1 MCSFEQLQGL
11 LDVTPPGPANIC
23 AAIAKLFEVIPTD
36 VGLLMVEGDF
46 LKFLFPVEL
55 QTAGAI
61 PLSSSAVAARSAM
74 QREATLFNRF
84 AQVPHHSVFEKI
96 KLDSSKPV
104 SEMPDPIQKMMSAP
118 IIAEDGTVIG
128 VVQVCR
134 KGMTPG
140 IAGPDFTGADLQL
153 LERVA
158 RRVSIAM
165 MEFAPSLAKPPQQML
180 RFQSDAAK
188 KRA

>member
-11 LDVTPPGPANIC
+11 LDITTPGPANIC
-23 AAIAKLFEVIPTD
+23 AAIAKIFGVKSTD
-36 VGLLMVEGDF
+36 VGLLTVEGDF

-55 QTAGAI
+55 QSVGAI
-61 PLSSSAVAARSAM
+61 PLTSSAVAARSATEK
-74 QREATLFNRF
+74 QAALFNRF
-84 AQVPHHSVFEKI
+84 AQVPHHTVFEKI
-96 KLDSSKPV
+96 TLDSSKPV
-104 SEMPDPIQKMMSAP
+104 AEMPDPIQKMMSAP
-118 IIAEDGTVIG
+118 VIAEEGTVIG

-140 IAGPDFTGADLQL
+140 IAGPDFSGADLQL

-158 RRVSIAM
+158 RRVAFAM
-165 MEFAPSLAKPPQQML
+165 QEFAPRAPKPPQQML
-180 RFQSDAAK
+180 RFHGDGSK

>member
-1 MCSFEQLQGL
+1 MCSFEQLQEL
-11 LDVTPPGPANIC
+11 LDITSPGPANIC
-23 AAIAKLFEVIPTD
+23 AAIAKLFEVGTTD
-36 VGLLMVEGDF
+36 VGLLIVEGDL

-55 QTAGAI
+55 QAAGTI
-61 PLSSSAVAARSAM
+61 PLTSSAVAARSATEK
-74 QREATLFNRF
+74 QAALFNRF
-84 AQVPHHSVFEKI
+84 AQVPHHTVFEKI

-104 SEMPDPIQKMMSAP
+104 TEMPDPIQKMMSTP

-158 RRVSIAM
+158 RRVAIAM
-165 MEFAPSLAKPPQQML
+165 LEFAPRTAKPPQQRL
-180 RFQSDAAK
+180 QFQSDASK

>member
-11 LDVTPPGPANIC
+11 LDIAEPGPANVC
-23 AAIAKLFEVIPTD
+23 SAIAKLFEVKSTD
-36 VGLLMVEGDF
+36 VGLMVVEGDF

-55 QTAGAI
+55 QSAGVI
-61 PLSSSAVAARSAM
+61 PLSSSAVAARSAVEK
-74 QREATLFNRF
+74 QATLFNRF
-84 AQVPHHSVFEKI
+84 AQVPHHTVFEKI
-96 KLDSSKPV
+96 RLDTSKPF

-118 IIAEDGTVIG
+118 IIAEGGSVIG

-140 IAGPDFTGADLQL
+140 NAGPDFAGTDLQL

-165 MEFAPSLAKPPQQML
+165 QEFAPGTAKPPQQML
-180 RFQSDAAK
+180 HFQSDK